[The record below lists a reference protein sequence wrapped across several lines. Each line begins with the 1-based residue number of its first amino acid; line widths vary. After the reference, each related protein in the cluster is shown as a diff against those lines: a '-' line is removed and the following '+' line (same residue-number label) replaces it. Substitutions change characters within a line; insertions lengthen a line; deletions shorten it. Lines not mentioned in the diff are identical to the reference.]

1 MRALTRQRA
10 FTLLEVM
17 LSLGVFAIVS
27 VLLMD
32 MMVRQSR
39 SYTVVDNVAEAQE
52 KVRAVASLMEQEV
65 RGTGFLVP
73 IGGVF
78 CGYDTAAA
86 PDGDTDVFYVSNTE
100 ALTPPPPPPAPPTS
114 SFERFATVTSAVP
127 AGGIGV
133 GTQTLTINNL
143 VLDAPAFYDLNG
155 DAIGDSDFRGP
166 TGAGSP
172 AAQQGGVIVFDAG
185 DPAKGAACGRITS
198 INLGGSTVTVDFTSA
213 GAAPGG
219 TPLGPAPYGS
229 LAVVPAHGYWINVLA
244 GVPRLMRDGIVMA
257 EDVEDLQVA
266 AFFDAL
272 DDGIITA
279 LGPLAPLPWHNAAE
293 YPGSAAVGSAYISG
307 ARDNS
312 ELREIRVTVVART
325 RSEDPDVVLRPAL
338 ANYFQQRPEN
348 RVILGV
354 LAADGFRRRAVTM
367 AIAPRNVLMR

>member
-1 MRALTRQRA
+1 MRSLAPDRG

-78 CGYDTAAA
+78 CGYDTVAGTADVD
-86 PDGDTDVFYVSNTE
+86 PDVLYISNTE
-100 ALTPPPPPPAPPTS
+100 ALTPPPPPPAPPTT
-114 SFERFATVTSAVP
+114 SFERSTAVTAFTGGATL
-127 AGGIGV
+127 GV
-133 GTQTLTINNL
+133 GTQTLTVVNL
-143 VLDAPAFYDLNG
+143 ELDAPAFYDLNG
-155 DAIGDSDFRGP
+155 DGTGDSDFRGP

-185 DPAKGAACGRITS
+185 DPAKGAACGRITN
-198 INLGGSTVTVDFTSA
+198 INVGGTTITVDFTSA
-213 GAAPGG
+213 GAAPNS
-219 TPLGPAPYGS
+219 TPLGAPPYTS
-229 LAVVPAHGYWINVLA
+229 LEVVPAHGYWINVLA
-244 GVPRLMRDGIVMA
+244 GVPRLVRDSIVMA

-272 DDGIITA
+272 GDGLIPGA
-279 LGPLAPLPWHNAAE
+279 VGLPWNDANE
-293 YPGSAAVGSAYISG
+293 YPGSAAANSWYVSG
-307 ARDNS
+307 ARNNS

-325 RSEDPDVVLRPAL
+325 RSQDPDVVLRPAL
-338 ANYFQQRPEN
+338 ANYYQQRPEN
-348 RVILGV
+348 RVIAG
-354 LAADGFRRRAVTM
+354 AIPADGFRRRAVTM